1 MKGIWR
7 ATALAM
13 ASLLLVGL
21 TACGGN
27 GTSST
32 APSADDSER
41 EAKVRAETGTVSI
54 LIPGYDGSDETSY
67 YTRAIKAFEE
77 KFGKEVTIVQA
88 VGDQLWNE
96 KVAAQIAAK
105 DPVDLFVISV
115 DQYLGM
121 YQKGYL
127 TPVDEYVDLTR
138 KGHNL
143 EVMDD
148 FVKFDGKY
156 YAAGVSA
163 TPYVLYYNRDILL
176 ANGYDADEPRKLYEE
191 GAWDWEAFVEIARTC
206 TDEASGITGLENM
219 FDEVFMASNACSA
232 VTFADGKY
240 TLNIKSTAMRNTLEM
255 VQDIFNKNV
264 VCGSG
269 YVTGQNK
276 FLKGKSAMHGAYA
289 YEEATFTELKN
300 SGSINIDFGVA
311 PFPTGPD
318 NTDGRNFG
326 HSTGFA
332 ISTGADCPYGA
343 GMLMDMILEEADKDN
358 TTKESLVL
366 PENQELYDK
375 LGENLYI
382 PSYTDGI
389 IERGFGAFY
398 LLYDVRNGE
407 DINQKLA
414 QYETSYQKFVD
425 DANQLL
431 EE

>member
-1 MKGIWR
+1 MKKIWR
-7 ATALAM
+7 SM
-13 ASLLLVGL
+13 ASAAVSVLLIGL
-21 TACGGN
+21 TACGGD

-32 APSADDSER
+32 ASSANDSER
-41 EAKVRAETGTVSI
+41 EAKVRAESGTVSL
-54 LIPGYDGSDETSY
+54 LIPGYDGTDESSY

-77 KFGKEVTIVQA
+77 KFGKKVTIVQA
-88 VGDQLWNE
+88 VGEQLWNE

-105 DPVDLFVISV
+105 DPIDLFVISV

-121 YQKGYL
+121 YQKDYL
-127 TPVDEYVDLTR
+127 MPVDDYVDLTR

-143 EVMDD
+143 KVMDD
-148 FVKFDGKY
+148 FIKFDGKY
-156 YAAGVSA
+156 YAAGMSA
-163 TPYVLYYNRDILL
+163 SPYVLYYNRDILL
-176 ANGYDADEPRKLYEE
+176 SNGYDADEPRKRYEE

-206 TDEASGITGLENM
+206 TDEESSITGLENM

-240 TLNIKSTAMRNTLEM
+240 TLNIKTAAMRNTLEM
-255 VQDIFNKNV
+255 VQDVFNKNP
-264 VCGSG
+264 VCGGG

-276 FLKGKSAMHGAYA
+276 FLKGKAAMHGAYS

-318 NTDGRNFG
+318 NTEKRNFG

-343 GMLMDMILEEADKDN
+343 GMLMDMILDEADKDN
-358 TTKESLVL
+358 ASKGSQVL
-366 PENQELYDK
+366 PENQKMYDELS
-375 LGENLYI
+375 ENLYI

-398 LLYDVRNGE
+398 LLYDIRNGE

-414 QYETSYQKFVD
+414 QYETTYQKFVD
-425 DANQLL
+425 DANKLL
-431 EE
+431 EK